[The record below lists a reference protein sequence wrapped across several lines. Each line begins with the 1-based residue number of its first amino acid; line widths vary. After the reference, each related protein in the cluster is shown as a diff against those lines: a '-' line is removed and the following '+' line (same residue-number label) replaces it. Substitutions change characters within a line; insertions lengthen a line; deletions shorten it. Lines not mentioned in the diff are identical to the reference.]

1 MLRTFLIAVGLLLAA
16 TSAQAA
22 VPSPS
27 PSAQQILATA
37 MRKGA
42 TVDAA
47 LTACRDEYPRKTCEA
62 AVTSAQTQV
71 LQLWFGDV
79 PAPMLPAWEILCTKN
94 LPALGAKQCASG
106 RQWRAF
112 ALAHT
117 MLTEE
122 GQSVAACATMP
133 GLGPQICA
141 AAEHRVT
148 EAHATEAAKR
158 SKRFRLLGF
167 FAITGGLLL
176 FISWLLSSAG
186 RRRY

>member
-1 MLRTFLIAVGLLLAA
+1 MLRTFLIVAGLLLAV

-62 AVTSAQTQV
+62 AVTDAQTQV

-112 ALAHT
+112 ALANT
-117 MLTEE
+117 MLTE
-122 GQSVAACATMP
+122 GQPVAECATMP

-141 AAEHRVT
+141 AAEHRMT
-148 EAHATEAAKR
+148 EAKAAAAAKR
-158 SKRFRLLGF
+158 DKRFRLLGF